1 MTPTRLSRILPWAAP
16 IAFLGALVLA
26 LLFAGKASA
35 GPDDRPTRKMER
47 QISAFERMVDEALVD
62 SPNFLVP
69 SRDEARGLYMDGYG
83 LIVTFQS
90 SLTGNNWNF
99 NFSNGKWWNHWMHDD
114 DDNVIVI
121 NGDDFD
127 DDDLDELEDLEHL
140 DKEDRATIK
149 KLREKAAARQ
159 AKKYERGKTELID
172 VFLDH
177 SELLSTLKDTDWLEL
192 QASLKDAEYFR
203 KNDLHRLVLKAKMSD
218 LRLYSENKISED
230 EMIKRIQTKES

>member
-1 MTPTRLSRILPWAAP
+1 MTPTRLSRMLPWAAP

-26 LLFAGKASA
+26 LLLAGKASA
-35 GPDDRPTRKMER
+35 GPDDRPTKKMER

-90 SLTGNNWNF
+90 SLTGNNWDF
-99 NFSNGKWWNHWMHDD
+99 NLHNGKWWNGWFHDD

-121 NGDDFD
+121 NGNLDE
-127 DDDLDELEDLEHL
+127 DDLDDLEDMEHL

-149 KLREKAAARQ
+149 KLREKTAARQ
-159 AKKYERGKTELID
+159 AKKYERGKTELVD

-177 SELLSTLKDTDWLEL
+177 SELLSSLKDTDWLEL
-192 QASLKDAEYFR
+192 QASLKGAEYFR